1 MNIAPTKTSSLLALC
16 FSVASS
22 SWAAPIG
29 TSTALP
35 LSKAEIVVREQL
47 VLTRSSDR
55 IAGEKRDIDRFE
67 SRSVIGYAPS
77 SKLALFGMVPIVHV
91 RRDIGDVSSTE
102 SGLGDTALF
111 ARYEIYRFDR
121 PGQTL
126 RVAPFAGVR
135 VPTGRDG
142 KTGDGSVDVF
152 GGVIATLAS
161 TKWVLDSQVRYD
173 LNREA
178 DNFERGDSAAVEFSF
193 QYRLSPRQIDQDTKG
208 FVFGVLEVS
217 TTYNRRNRVI
227 GVSDRNSGGFQL
239 YLTPGLQYVTRRWIA
254 DFGVK
259 VPVVNNLN
267 GSALEPDYA
276 VLTSIRINF

>member
-1 MNIAPTKTSSLLALC
+1 M
-16 FSVASS
+16 
-22 SWAAPIG
+22 
-29 TSTALP
+29 
-35 LSKAEIVVREQL
+35 SKAEIVVREQL

-55 IAGEKRDIDRFE
+55 TAGEKRDVDRFE

-91 RRDIGDVSSTE
+91 SRDFGDVSNAE
-102 SGLGDTALF
+102 SGLGDATLF

-126 RVAPFAGVR
+126 RVAPFAGLR

-178 DNFERGDSAAVEFSF
+178 DGFERGDSAAVEFSF

-267 GSALEPDYA
+267 GTALEPDYA
-276 VLTSIRINF
+276 VVTSIRINF